1 MNHSDDN
8 TNSFQFW
15 EDIYLADDAGW
26 DLGGITP
33 AIESIA
39 DTITPGK
46 VCILGCGRGYDAVM
60 FAKKGFKVTA
70 VDFAPSAIKA
80 VRNLA
85 KKSDVVVQ
93 AIQDDIFSLT
103 HEHCNTYDYVI
114 EHTCFCAIYPKRRS
128 EYEELVKKILKPKGK
143 LIGLWFPLDKTI
155 EDGGPPWGTSVDE
168 VKSIFK
174 NGWIIER
181 EEFPNLSIKSRK
193 GREKLIIFR
202 KA

>member
-70 VDFAPSAIKA
+70 VDFAPSAIKSVKGLA
-80 VRNLA
+80 LEANVIVR
-85 KKSDVVVQ
+85 

-103 HEHCNTYDYVI
+103 PEYSNTFDTII
-114 EHTCFCAIYPKRRS
+114 EQTCFCAINPNRRL
-128 EYEELVKKILKPKGK
+128 EYVRLVKALLKQGGK
-143 LIGLWFPLDKTI
+143 LIGLWFPLDKTLK
-155 EDGGPPWGTSVDE
+155 EGGPPYGTTVEE
-168 VKSIFK
+168 VKSIF
-174 NGWIIER
+174 NHGWIIKR
-181 EEFPNLSIKSRK
+181 EEFPHLSIPSRK
-193 GREKLIIFR
+193 GREKLIIF
-202 KA
+202 KKK

>member
-1 MNHSDDN
+1 MNHPDDN

-15 EDIYLADDAGW
+15 EDIYFADDAGW

-60 FAKKGFKVTA
+60 FAKKGFDVTA

-103 HEHCNTYDYVI
+103 PEYSKTYDYVI
-114 EHTCFCAIYPKRRS
+114 EQTCFCAIDPNRRT
-128 EYEELVKKILKPKGK
+128 EYERLVKLLLKSGGE
-143 LIGLWFPLDKTI
+143 LIGLWFPLDKTM
-155 EDGGPPWGTSVDE
+155 EDGGSPWGTTVDE
-168 VKSIFK
+168 VKSIFN
-174 NGWIIER
+174 NGWIIED
-181 EEFPNLSIKSRK
+181 EGFLDLSIKTRK
-193 GREKLIIFR
+193 GREKMIIFR
-202 KA
+202 KV